1 MKVRSALAAVSASV
15 ALSAGS
21 AIGAPVY
28 EITDL
33 GRVDGFAINDAG
45 QATGATFN
53 PGPVGSQAFIYS
65 SGALTIFGPP
75 VSFGFAIN
83 NAGSVVG
90 SVFSDPQRSFV
101 YRDGLLVNFDAA
113 LAQGINAS
121 EQIVGTTSSRAFL
134 YSNGVF
140 TDLGSFGGP
149 GSSGAT
155 AINDAGQVT
164 GFADRRGGF
173 QVPFLF
179 SDGAMVDIFAGTR
192 ITYGNGLDVNANGQ
206 VVGTVDFKGLPRLFT
221 FADGVASVFD
231 AVGAATGVNDAGAFV
246 GALDDGAFVSYGGG
260 IADLNQLLDPVSGA
274 GWHLGAARGIN
285 NNGQIIGGG
294 TFENDVRGFIATC
307 VSGCGDPL
315 TTRLNIV
322 DVSAI
327 PEPETYALMLA
338 GFGML
343 QLALRRNRST
353 RSPAARHFIA

>member
-1 MKVRSALAAVSASV
+1 MRKGQRSTTLSRRRLLGLSGAVLALPAWSRLAQAASYPARPVRLVVGYAPGGATDITARVIAERLSERFGQQFFVENRPGAATNIATEQVVRSPPDGYTLLVAS
-15 ALSAGS
+15 
-21 AIGAPVY
+21 GAN
-28 EITDL
+28 
-33 GRVDGFAINDAG
+33 AIN
-45 QATGATFN
+45 ATLYDN
-53 PGPVGSQAFIYS
+53 
-65 SGALTIFGPP
+65 L
-75 VSFGFAIN
+75 
-83 NAGSVVG
+83 
-90 SVFSDPQRSFV
+90 
-101 YRDGLLVNFDAA
+101 NFD
-113 LAQGINAS
+113 
-121 EQIVGTTSSRAFL
+121 FL
-134 YSNGVF
+134 
-140 TDLGSFGGP
+140 
-149 GSSGAT
+149 
-155 AINDAGQVT
+155 
-164 GFADRRGGF
+164 R
-173 QVPFLF
+173 
-179 SDGAMVDIFAGTR
+179 DIT
-192 ITYGNGLDVNANGQ
+192 
-206 VVGTVDFKGLPRLFT
+206 P
-221 FADGVASVFD
+221 VASVFD